1 MAVSLPAGPGEWVVD
16 EDRLQDHAATS
27 RDSPSHPAGKSLG
40 RVHVFLLPNQRKS
53 QVERR
58 TKK

>member
-16 EDRLQDHAATS
+16 QDHAATS